1 MRAFPKVVPF
11 VLFILATTL
20 MLSPGSAQP
29 LRRGTVVSGQCQTTA
44 QNFVAATNRVKSEI
58 NGVVSLLPDRVTFV
72 QGRTG
77 CVLVTFS
84 SEIQAPGGLQV
95 RPLLDG
101 NPTSVPS
108 TAILTTMGQ
117 NYETHSMSYVFT
129 EIPPGRHQ
137 LRFEIATGLAGL
149 PAYLQMRTTILS
161 YTR

>member
-1 MRAFPKVVPF
+1 MSAWRTIVPF
-11 VLFILATTL
+11 VFFPVAATLT
-20 MLSPGSAQP
+20 LSPALGQET
-29 LRRGTVVSGQCQTTA
+29 RRGTIVSGQCETTA
-44 QNFVAATNRVKSEI
+44 QNFTAATNRVKSEI
-58 NGVVSLLPDRVTFV
+58 NGVVSLLPDRITFV

-84 SEIQAPGGLQV
+84 SEIQAPAGLQI

-108 TAILTTMGQ
+108 TTILAILSQ

-129 EIPPGRHQ
+129 GVRPGRHQ
-137 LRFEIATGLAGL
+137 LRFEIASGLGAA